1 MLVRVVLSFAAIG
14 SAATANAGICN
25 YRPSQAISAAAV
37 AGAAATTAAA
47 GATASAAG
55 VYTLVHATT
64 GLTMVGG
71 TWAGA
76 SAAGT
81 AGIIAG
87 TAGTLG
93 TVVAVVTAP
102 ATIIAGTA
110 AAAGLAGLEGA
121 CYFTDT
127 RITDLKEVDAIVKN
141 IAVTAKTS
149 DYRYTPRLGQRP
161 AFITV
166 RDPNSKIPKFSRY
179 NVRDLY
185 IVNGALKHRRA
196 WALNETIGLV
206 GTIRSSAKKRSTERP

>member
-1 MLVRVVLSFAAIG
+1 MLARVLLGFAAIG
-14 SAATANAGICN
+14 SAATAKAGICD
-25 YRPSQAISAAAV
+25 YRPSQAISTAAV

-47 GATASAAG
+47 GATANAAG

-64 GLTMVGG
+64 GLTMAGG

-81 AGIIAG
+81 AGILAG
-87 TAGTLG
+87 TGGALG
-93 TVVAVVTAP
+93 TVIAVVTAP

-110 AAAGLAGLEGA
+110 AAAGLAGFEGA
-121 CYFTDT
+121 CYFTDK
-127 RITDLKEVDAIVKN
+127 RITDFKEVDAIVKN

-166 RDPNSKIPKFSRY
+166 RDPNSKVSKSSRY

-196 WALNETIGLV
+196 WAFNKTIGLV
-206 GTIRSSAKKRSTERP
+206 ATIRSSAKKRPT

>member
-1 MLVRVVLSFAAIG
+1 MLARVVLSFAAIG
-14 SAATANAGICN
+14 SAAPANAGICN
-25 YRPSQAISAAAV
+25 YRPSQAISTAAV
-37 AGAAATTAAA
+37 AAAAATTAAA

-81 AGIIAG
+81 AGILAG
-87 TAGTLG
+87 TAGALG

-102 ATIIAGTA
+102 ATIITGTA
-110 AAAGLAGLEGA
+110 TVIGLFGLEGA
-121 CYFTDT
+121 CYFTDK
-127 RITDLKEVDAIVKN
+127 RITEFKEVDAIVKN
-141 IAVTAKTS
+141 IAVTAKRS

-166 RDPNSKIPKFSRY
+166 RDPNSKIPNFSKY
-179 NVRDLY
+179 NVTDLY
-185 IVNGALKHRRA
+185 IVNGALKHSRP
-196 WALNETIGLV
+196 WAFDKTIGLI
-206 GTIRSSAKKRSTERP
+206 GTISSSAKKGVTKRQ

>member
-1 MLVRVVLSFAAIG
+1 ML
-14 SAATANAGICN
+14 
-25 YRPSQAISAAAV
+25 
-37 AGAAATTAAA
+37 AAA

-102 ATIIAGTA
+102 STIIAGTA

-141 IAVTAKTS
+141 IAVAAKTS

-185 IVNGALKHRRA
+185 IVNGALKHRRS

-206 GTIRSSAKKRSTERP
+206 GTIRSSAKKRST